1 MDGMTGRRAQERRME
16 PRHPSRREAVLYC
29 NAVGEPVVVTNI
41 SSYGAMLAGR
51 SFPPAGTYVALA
63 IAGQDLVATVAWC
76 GEEKCGLLFHERV
89 DPAALAEPQGSGE
102 RRAARSRAPTYI

>member
-1 MDGMTGRRAQERRME
+1 MDGMTGSHGHERRME

-51 SFPPAGTYVALA
+51 SFPSVGTYVTLA
-63 IAGQDLVATVAWC
+63 VAGQDLVATVAWC

-89 DPAALAEPQGSGE
+89 DPTGLVEPQAQAE
-102 RRAARSRAPTYI
+102 RRAGRPHSPTYI